1 MLVITKLE
9 IRSEEIRRFLL
20 PNFLRGISQV
30 WFYVLLA
37 RQRTTREGQVRAMA
51 GISTLTQSPLSASD
65 RCDRCGAQAY
75 VRVKLATGE
84 LLFCGHHSKEYSV
97 SLKRVAVEIEDQTDR
112 LIESKSE
119 R

>member
-1 MLVITKLE
+1 MRALVITLLNKK
-9 IRSEEIRRFLL
+9 IRRSLL
-20 PNFLRGISQV
+20 PNFLRGISWV

-37 RQRTTREGQVRAMA
+37 GREKGQARAMA

-75 VRVKLATGE
+75 VRVTLASGE
-84 LLFCGHHSKEYSV
+84 LLFCGHHSKEYAV

-112 LIESKSE
+112 LLDSNRE
-119 R
+119 

>member
-1 MLVITKLE
+1 MIIRTTQITGEK
-9 IRSEEIRRFLL
+9 
-20 PNFLRGISQV
+20 NSQV
-30 WFYVLLA
+30 FVTKFPA
-37 RQRTTREGQVRAMA
+37 GNKSGMVICSTNSRREGQVRAMA

-84 LLFCGHHSKEYSV
+84 LLFCGHHSKEYAV
-97 SLKRVAVEIEDQTDR
+97 SLKRVAVEIEDQTER
-112 LIESKSE
+112 LLESPAE

>member
-1 MLVITKLE
+1 MVICSTS
-9 IRSEEIRRFLL
+9 R
-20 PNFLRGISQV
+20 
-30 WFYVLLA
+30 
-37 RQRTTREGQVRAMA
+37 TREGQEKAMA

-75 VRVKLATGE
+75 VRVKLAAGE
-84 LLFCGHHSKEYSV
+84 LLFCGHHSKEYAV

-112 LIESKSE
+112 LVDSPAE

>member
-1 MLVITKLE
+1 MVVITKLDA
-9 IRSEEIRRFLL
+9 EIRRSLL
-20 PNFLRGISQV
+20 PNFLRGITWV

-37 RQRTTREGQVRAMA
+37 RQDRTREGQVRAMA

-75 VRVKLATGE
+75 VRVTLATGE
-84 LLFCGHHSKEYSV
+84 LLFCGHHSKEYAV

-112 LIESKSE
+112 LLESNSE

>member
-1 MLVITKLE
+1 MRALVITLLNKK
-9 IRSEEIRRFLL
+9 IRRSLL
-20 PNFLRGISQV
+20 SNFQRGISRV

-37 RQRTTREGQVRAMA
+37 GREKGQARAMA

-84 LLFCGHHSKEYSV
+84 LLFCGHHSKEYAV

-112 LIESKSE
+112 LLESN
-119 R
+119 RD

>member
-1 MLVITKLE
+1 M
-9 IRSEEIRRFLL
+9 
-20 PNFLRGISQV
+20 
-30 WFYVLLA
+30 WFYVLLLEDGRA
-37 RQRTTREGQVRAMA
+37 TERQGKAMA

-84 LLFCGHHSKEYSV
+84 LLFCGHHLKEYSV

-112 LIESKSE
+112 LLESNSE